1 MTEDKKPQL
10 HISSDEKA
18 EELASKLANIK
29 ADEQE
34 DEIKQRAQRSGLSY
48 INLRDYPIDPE
59 ALALL
64 EESEARKL
72 PLLCFFYDGKKL
84 RLASTDPQN
93 KAVQNASQAL
103 AKEQHAE
110 YELYLVSKTSF
121 DKGMEVYARVPKQ
134 QEISTGVKID
144 ADELTKLQDSIQDK
158 KDLQNKLNT
167 ANTSQIVTLIIA
179 SALRFDTSDIHVEAE
194 EKSVKLRLRIDGE
207 LTTMAAMNK
216 SDWPKITARV
226 KLLSGLKLNLTTAP
240 QDGRFTIFLPDDKI
254 DVRVSTMPT
263 SYGESIVMRLLKSSS
278 VGLKFE
284 QLGLRGRSFQDMEE
298 NINRPNGM
306 IVTTGPTGSGKTTT
320 LYAILNKL
328 NNENSKII
336 TLEDP
341 VEYKL
346 AGINQSQIDPSKGYT
361 FASGLRSI
369 LRQDPDIVM
378 VGEIR
383 DLETAE
389 VAINAA
395 LTGHLMISTLHTN
408 SAAGAIP
415 RFLAMGVKPFLLA
428 PAINAFIGQRL
439 VRKLCE
445 HCKQEYKPDD
455 DTLQKVKDELSNI
468 SPQSGDALS
477 TEELDKLKF
486 YKAVGC
492 DKCHAGYKG
501 RIGVYEVLTMNT
513 DIEKMVMSGKVSEE
527 EAQNIAI
534 QHGMVTMIQDGLLKA
549 KDGITSLEEVF
560 DKTE

>member
-527 EAQNIAI
+527 EAQNIAV